1 MLTPEETAFI
11 LIDHQAGLMLY
22 PHDLD
27 PLTLRSNSIALAKTA
42 KLFQCPVI
50 MTAAD
55 QGPKGPI
62 GPILPEI
69 TNLFPDVQP
78 IYRTK
83 INSWHEPAIKK
94 AIEATGRKKL
104 VFAGIT
110 SDFCSGLPAKSAA
123 AAGYYSYLVM
133 DASGNLDT
141 ISMQCSLANLT
152 QAGVKVTNWLTIA
165 TELLADWQNPQAQG
179 ILDIYREHLPN
190 WSMLSVIEEA
200 KPKQGGN

>member
-1 MLTPEETAFI
+1 MATPTHSRDYSEMLTPEETAFV
-11 LIDHQAGLMLY
+11 LIDHRAGLILY

-50 MTAAD
+50 LTAAD

-62 GPILPEI
+62 LPEI
-69 TNLFPDVQP
+69 ASLFPDVQP

-104 VFAGIT
+104 VLAGIT

-133 DASGNLDT
+133 DASGPRHDLDAVFPRQSDPGRSQSDELVDHCHRT
-141 ISMQCSLANLT
+141 LSRLAKP
-152 QAGVKVTNWLTIA
+152 ASPG
-165 TELLADWQNPQAQG
+165 
-179 ILDIYREHLPN
+179 RSRHLPRTFAQ
-190 WSMLSVIEEA
+190 LEHAEHH
-200 KPKQGGN
+200 